1 MAQVEL
7 ERVTVTTDGSRR
19 LDDLSLVLP
28 DGEFVGVVGESGSGK
43 TTLLRVIAGLERV
56 TTGAIRI
63 GGAEVTRATPGDRD
77 VGLVFQDPALFG
89 HFSVGRNIAFPLEIR
104 RRDAEEIRER
114 VGAEMRALDIEN
126 LVLRDP
132 LELSRGEQQI
142 VQIARALVRVPK
154 VLLLDEP
161 FAALDEPRRGRLR
174 AEVALLQAGYGVTTL
189 MSTNDP
195 PDVAALATS
204 VVVLEAGRVVQVDR
218 TAVVRRSPATMLAA
232 LATGPMALLDMRV
245 VADGGGFW
253 LVRDDPDGDEAVR
266 LRAWTP
272 ALAGYGGAA
281 VRVGVRPEDVVVADS
296 GSIPAVVERSAV
308 LHSGGVICLVAGQ
321 RVTATMQSGQ
331 ACAPGDHVRL
341 RVDHHTVFD
350 PRTDHSITSGVRPA
364 M

>member
-7 ERVTVTTDGSRR
+7 ERVTVITDGSRR

-63 GGAEVTRATPGDRD
+63 GGVDVTRATPGDRD

-104 RRDAEEIRER
+104 RQDAEEIRER
-114 VGAEMRALDIEN
+114 VGAEVRALDIEN

-132 LELSRGEQQI
+132 TELSRGEQQI

-161 FAALDEPRRGRLR
+161 FAALDERRRGRLR
-174 AEVALLQAGYGVTTL
+174 AEIALLQAGYGVTTL

-204 VVVLEAGRVVQVDR
+204 VVVLAAGRVVQVDR
-218 TAVVRRSPATMLAA
+218 TAVVRRSPATLLAA
-232 LATGPMALLDMRV
+232 LATGPMAVLDMRV
-245 VADGGGFW
+245 VADGGGYW
-253 LVRDDPDGDEAVR
+253 LVRDDPGREAVR

-272 ALAGYGGAA
+272 ALAGYVGAS
-281 VRVGVRPEDVVVADS
+281 VRVGVRPEDVVVAET
-296 GSIPAVVERSAV
+296 GSVPAVVERPAV
-308 LHSGGVICLVAGQ
+308 LHPGAVVCLVAGR
-321 RVTATMQSGQ
+321 RVTAMMQPGHAS
-331 ACAPGDHVRL
+331 APGEEVRL
-341 RVDHHTVFD
+341 RVDHHAVFD
-350 PRTDHSITSGVRPA
+350 RVTDLAVTHGV
-364 M
+364 

>member
-1 MAQVEL
+1 MAQVEV

-56 TTGAIRI
+56 ATGAIRI
-63 GGAEVTRATPGDRD
+63 GGADVTRATPGDRD

-104 RRDAEEIRER
+104 RQDAAEIRER
-114 VGAEMRALDIEN
+114 VGAEMRALDIED

-132 LELSRGEQQI
+132 MELSRGEQQI

-204 VVVLEAGRVVQVDR
+204 LVVLAAGRVVQVDR
-218 TAVVRRSPATMLAA
+218 TSEVRRSPATVLAA

-253 LVRDDPDGDEAVR
+253 LVRDDAGGEAAR
-266 LRAWTP
+266 IRAWAP
-272 ALAGYGGAA
+272 ALAGYAGAA
-281 VRVGVRPEDVVVADS
+281 VRVGVRPDDVVVAET
-296 GSIPAVVERSAV
+296 GSIPAVVERPAV
-308 LHSGGVICLVAGQ
+308 LHPGAVICLVAGQ
-321 RVTATMQSGQ
+321 RVTAMMQPGQ
-331 ACAPGDHVRL
+331 ACTPGDQVRL

-350 PRTDHSITSGVRPA
+350 PRTDQSITSGVRPA
-364 M
+364 T

>member
-1 MAQVEL
+1 
-7 ERVTVTTDGSRR
+7 
-19 LDDLSLVLP
+19 
-28 DGEFVGVVGESGSGK
+28 
-43 TTLLRVIAGLERV
+43 
-56 TTGAIRI
+56 
-63 GGAEVTRATPGDRD
+63 

-104 RRDAEEIRER
+104 RQNAEEIRER
-114 VGAEMRALDIEN
+114 VGAEMRALDIED

-132 LELSRGEQQI
+132 MELSRGEQQI

-174 AEVALLQAGYGVTTL
+174 AEVSLLQEGYGVTTL

-204 VVVLEAGRVVQVDR
+204 LVVLAAGRVVQVDR
-218 TAVVRRSPATMLAA
+218 TSVVRRSPATLLAA
-232 LATGPMALLDMRV
+232 LATGPIAMLDMRV
-245 VADGGGFW
+245 VADGGGYW
-253 LVRDDPDGDEAVR
+253 LVRDDSGGEAVR

-272 ALAGYGGAA
+272 ALAGYVGAA
-281 VRVGVRPEDVVVADS
+281 VRVGVRPEDVVVAET

-308 LHSGGVICLVAGQ
+308 LHPGGVICLVAGQ
-321 RVTATMQSGQ
+321 RVTAMMQSGP
-331 ACAPGDHVRL
+331 ACAPGEQVRL

-350 PRTDHSITSGVRPA
+350 PATDDSITSGVRPA